1 MTLYITGERNGA
13 SQSRS
18 ERERGADVAVGRRAG
33 KGMTSNQVN
42 GGKKMRRDSVGPNLT

>member
-1 MTLYITGERNGA
+1 MVLAKVGQR
-13 SQSRS
+13 

-42 GGKKMRRDSVGPNLT
+42 GGKKNEKKQCGANLT